1 MNANQIIEAIKEVA
15 DKQYFGEPPANR
27 LAYHVGLL
35 ESHLR
40 NYIQTD
46 LIAQEY
52 IKELETQLI
61 AKESKY
67 GNANWKTNRRRFCQS
82 TKGIWAS
89 FKDQHEPAFSV

>member
-1 MNANQIIEAIKEVA
+1 MNANEIIDNIKFIA
-15 DKQYFGEPPANR
+15 DKQYEGEPAANR

-52 IKELETQLI
+52 IKDLETQLI
-61 AKESKY
+61 AKDSE
-67 GNANWKTNRRRFCQS
+67 
-82 TKGIWAS
+82 
-89 FKDQHEPAFSV
+89 

>member
-40 NYIQTD
+40 THINLLETSK
-46 LIAQEY
+46 EY
-52 IKELETQLI
+52 IKDLEDQLI
-61 AKESKY
+61 AKDSE
-67 GNANWKTNRRRFCQS
+67 
-82 TKGIWAS
+82 
-89 FKDQHEPAFSV
+89 

>member
-1 MNANQIIEAIKEVA
+1 MNANEIIDNIKFVA

-52 IKELETQLI
+52 IKELQLQLI
-61 AKESKY
+61 AKES
-67 GNANWKTNRRRFCQS
+67 
-82 TKGIWAS
+82 
-89 FKDQHEPAFSV
+89 E